1 MFVTKTAKALFVK
14 QRGVHI
20 HRDATTHVIASL
32 LLRLLATEVLSS
44 HLDQNVAG
52 LGAIPVLAVR
62 RFIYASLSF
71 PAQT

>member
-62 RFIYASLSF
+62 RFIYASHSF